1 MRRPLIAFALLLL
14 APLVYAQAYKWTDAS
29 GTVHYS
35 QTPPPAGTKY
45 SLITLSG
52 ATEAPVQSANTE
64 PSSSASTAAAAA
76 APVADTPE
84 NRARLCTQLKTNL
97 DTLHGGGPVVMQQ
110 GNQQV
115 VMNADQRKQQ
125 QADAEAQYQ
134 KYCTN
139 Q

>member
-1 MRRPLIAFALLLL
+1 M
-14 APLVYAQAYKWTDAS
+14 K
-29 GTVHYS
+29 
-35 QTPPPAGTKY
+35 
-45 SLITLSG
+45 
-52 ATEAPVQSANTE
+52 
-64 PSSSASTAAAAA
+64 PSTIRT
-76 APVADTPE
+76 PVADTPE